1 MHTASDLWS
10 AFNELFLDAA
20 PVAALAALAVSWI
33 LRKKKLDREERE
45 VRARIEQYRK
55 QKD

>member
-10 AFNELFLDAA
+10 ALNELFLDAA

-33 LRKKKLDREERE
+33 MRKKKLDREERE

-55 QKD
+55 QKE

>member
-20 PVAALAALAVSWI
+20 PAVALAALAVSWI

-45 VRARIEQYRK
+45 VRARIEKYK
-55 QKD
+55 E